1 MTGIAD
7 MRNLGEKSAAM
18 LAAAGITT
26 VEQLEQLGAV
36 EAYLMVKQAGVSVS
50 LNLLYAIEGALTD
63 THWNQLGQG
72 RRESLLL
79 ALDARESGDFSED
92 SA

>member
-7 MRNLGEKSAAM
+7 MRNLGKKSAAL

-26 VEQLEQLGAV
+26 VEQLEQLGAM